1 MTDAERLARF
11 RELMI
16 AVSVAELDVD
26 HLGHTGELIRGEA
39 VGPLTPDE
47 RASLDAALQRRNAA
61 RLALHGLLLEGL

>member
-1 MTDAERLARF
+1 MTDAERMAHF

-26 HLGHTGELIRGEA
+26 RLGRIGELIQGKA

-47 RASLDAALQRRNAA
+47 RASLDAAFQRRNAA
-61 RLALHGLLLEGL
+61 RHGLHALLLEGL